1 MTFTVAPVLKQPSS
15 NNPQVEQLTVLAE
28 QVLAELKLGKQA
40 AGYKSAQKALKRL
53 IKPSKKSVLNIRSK
67 LRSEWLNCKGKSVD
81 AVIKKLNPIIR
92 GQANYFR
99 VGVASKIF
107 NSLDHWL
114 YEKQKM
120 YAKRT
125 HRNKSDSWRKAK
137 YYRICL
143 TMF

>member
-1 MTFTVAPVLKQPSS
+1 MQARG
-15 NNPQVEQLTVLAE
+15 LTLSQEKTKISHLTEGFDFLGFNVRHYKD
-28 QVLAELKLGKQA
+28 QTTQTGWKL
-40 AGYKSAQKALKRL
+40 L

-67 LRSEWLNCKGKSVD
+67 LRSEWLNSKGKSAD

-120 YAKRT
+120 YAKR
-125 HRNKSDSWRKAK
+125 
-137 YYRICL
+137 
-143 TMF
+143 

>member
-1 MTFTVAPVLKQPSS
+1 MPTEYSTRPLGEEGLANYVQRLRGHLS
-15 NNPQVEQLTVLAE
+15 LT
-28 QVLAELKLGKQA
+28 QKEL
-40 AGYKSAQKALKRL
+40 R
-53 IKPSKKSVLNIRSK
+53 
-67 LRSEWLNCKGKSVD
+67 
-81 AVIKKLNPIIR
+81 VIKKLNPIIR

-114 YEKQKM
+114 YEKQKK

-137 YYRICL
+137 YWGNLNLDRPFDRWVFGNKQ
-143 TMF
+143 TGA